1 MVAETVTFNTTA
13 ASLDD
18 YCTFSFVNDRK
29 AAKKAE
35 RFDIK
40 TPSIKQKVAYL
51 SGGNQQKV
59 AVGMRPSIA
68 ADCDVYIFDE
78 PTKGVDVGAKQE
90 IFTLINI
97 AKKATVL
104 FIQPTRI
111 QICYLLQTVCM

>member
-35 RFDIK
+35 EYVKSLSIK

-51 SGGNQQKV
+51 SGGKSTESGSCKM
-59 AVGMRPSIA
+59 ACCR
-68 ADCDVYIFDE
+68 
-78 PTKGVDVGAKQE
+78 
-90 IFTLINI
+90 L
-97 AKKATVL
+97 
-104 FIQPTRI
+104 
-111 QICYLLQTVCM
+111 